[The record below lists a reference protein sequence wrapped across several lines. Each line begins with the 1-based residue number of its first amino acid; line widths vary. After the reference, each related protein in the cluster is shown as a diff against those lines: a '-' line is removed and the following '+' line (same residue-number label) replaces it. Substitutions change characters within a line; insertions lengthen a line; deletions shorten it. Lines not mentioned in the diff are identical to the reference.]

1 MNLNYLCNFCYIKY
15 RLSLKFERCYFCRG
29 QKEDTCMAMTYA
41 VDLHG
46 HDRRQEMIV
55 TFIYLLCNYS
65 QKYHNKKILF
75 SLKGLKSPFSMPLR
89 MNHGHS

>member
-15 RLSLKFERCYFCRG
+15 GLSLKFERYYFCRG
-29 QKEDTCMAMTYA
+29 QKEDTCMAMTYE

-46 HDRRQEMIV
+46 HDRRQEIII
-55 TFIYLLCNYS
+55 TFINLLCNYS
-65 QKYHNKKILF
+65 KKYHNKKILF
-75 SLKGLKSPFSMPLR
+75 SWKGLKSPFSMPLR